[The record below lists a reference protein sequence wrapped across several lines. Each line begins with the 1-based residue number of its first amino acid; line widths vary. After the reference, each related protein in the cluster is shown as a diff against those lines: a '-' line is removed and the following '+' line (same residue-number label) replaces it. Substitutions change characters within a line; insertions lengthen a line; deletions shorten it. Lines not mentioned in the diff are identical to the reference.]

1 MPCFQVYHERDL
13 LLGILSSVIKITG
26 EVYDMDANMLS
37 YDLYSA
43 LKGHRYLILQKAYYR
58 TPWPA

>member
-13 LLGILSSVIKITG
+13 LLGILSSVIKMTD

-37 YDLYSA
+37 YDLF
-43 LKGHRYLILQKAYYR
+43 
-58 TPWPA
+58 